1 LPPAGRLALAVAL
14 VIFAGG
20 SSIAHAAA
28 PATAAA
34 PPVASAKGSVGGA
47 NAAVNNSAG
56 NNSVDSSAAAVT
68 PSSAADA
75 WGSSAVPLTAEQE
88 TRYRRL
94 LATLRCLVCQNE
106 TLLDS
111 DAPLAADL
119 RAQVRARV
127 ARGESNAT
135 IKRYLTDRYGDFVL
149 YKPPLQPN
157 TWLLW
162 GGPFLLALIGLIVVV
177 IFVRRTQ
184 RQAREVRV
192 DADALRRVLEEDR

>member
-1 LPPAGRLALAVAL
+1 MPGEA
-14 VIFAGG
+14 
-20 SSIAHAAA
+20 
-28 PATAAA
+28 
-34 PPVASAKGSVGGA
+34 
-47 NAAVNNSAG
+47 
-56 NNSVDSSAAAVT
+56 
-68 PSSAADA
+68 
-75 WGSSAVPLTAEQE
+75 AEQE